1 MGSCCSRGSAVDKS
15 PSDITINAS
24 DGRDHAKVSASKSNG
39 NSMALHAPAGE
50 TVGKRSLEQ
59 SFSFSEGV
67 TPSFGGIGTVTAGF
81 RTPVLSRVLSEKS
94 SSTKMKGF
102 TGSKSG
108 PHKVSEVGSL
118 LGRASTAGF
127 GKAVEVLDTLG
138 SSMTSLNINSGFSSG
153 TAMKSSQIS
162 ILAFEVANTIV
173 KGANLM
179 HSLSE
184 ENIKHLKEL
193 VLPSEAVQRLISN
206 DWKEL
211 LRIAASDKRD
221 ELKVFSGEVVRFGN
235 RCRDPQWHNLD
246 RYFAKLESEITPRQQ
261 LKEQAAGVMQHLLTL
276 VQYTAELYH
285 ELHAFDRFDQDYRE
299 SYRKKKIQVQHRKEK
314 VFRF

>member
-1 MGSCCSRGSAVDKS
+1 
-15 PSDITINAS
+15 
-24 DGRDHAKVSASKSNG
+24 
-39 NSMALHAPAGE
+39 
-50 TVGKRSLEQ
+50 
-59 SFSFSEGV
+59 
-67 TPSFGGIGTVTAGF
+67 
-81 RTPVLSRVLSEKS
+81 
-94 SSTKMKGF
+94 
-102 TGSKSG
+102 
-108 PHKVSEVGSL
+108 
-118 LGRASTAGF
+118 
-127 GKAVEVLDTLG
+127 
-138 SSMTSLNINSGFSSG
+138 
-153 TAMKSSQIS
+153 MKSSQIS

-246 RYFAKLESEITPRQQ
+246 RYFAK
-261 LKEQAAGVMQHLLTL
+261 
-276 VQYTAELYH
+276 ELYH
-285 ELHAFDRFDQDYRE
+285 ELHAFDRFDQDYR
-299 SYRKKKIQVQHRKEK
+299 RKLQEEENSGAAQKGINICALSNTVHFTGHGEACRCCPLHAFLKFMKPLEVQMETNLLWEPIIRGWSAAGLALHYANIINQIDTLVSRSGSLPPSMRDSLYQNLPPSIKSALRCKLQEFQLDEEVQNILIKITSKEVISPSLSEYIFLIK
-314 VFRF
+314 SMGILDCS